1 MPIHKRYYLL
11 FFIILALV
19 GFAALPLLA
28 QDIPPNAPCQTH
40 RLVAGVNQGR
50 VREQPSEDALIL
62 GSVARSDT
70 LCIQGVAE
78 NNLPW
83 LIIKLED
90 ADGAARQGFISNTI
104 VEPGAPGQIT
114 DPTQYCDAYSVIND
128 DSIVRAGAST
138 TFAVVDSFAAGEIIC
153 VKDYVYI
160 YNGWYNITQP
170 NGTTGW
176 ITSDTVDYQYDEA
189 LACVNDESYVVTAET
204 ELYTCAGRGC
214 ASSATLPIGSK
225 VCLVGETEESVTWIT
240 FSMPDRDG
248 RDGWM
253 VMDLL
258 EPIISE
264 EGITI
269 EQAFTLTPEPATGG
283 AATPAG
289 TPVAQ
294 VEVTAETVAVTL
306 IPSAT
311 ATTLPTGTPDGAIT
325 PVAQLCPS
333 GSTPIEAGACI
344 TATPTPIPGLPQLTG
359 NGLLLARDVTL
370 ESMFVP
376 PIELLSPEGSIDFS
390 FSIPDDW
397 VVGTPTTL
405 FLTIDYA
412 ETFASVLPEGGSG
425 LSSQLDV
432 RMDDVLVSSITLN
445 SDNVGRQTLQIPI
458 PDALMRNPDRRF
470 HSVRLLFNASEYCDI
485 NAQARLTISNL
496 ESAFR
501 FVYEEALP
509 VLDFAFYPVP
519 FYNSP
524 IGTEVESVIFVLPET
539 PNDGDL
545 QAAASVAGGLGILSG
560 DNVEF
565 QFAFDSQLSPADW
578 QNNNLILIG
587 EVDEH
592 IQIRDLYRRNVLP
605 STWDGTTLTA
615 DEQTIAADEGL
626 LHLVA
631 NPDNANRAI
640 LVVTGQS
647 ELAVARAGQ
656 ALGGRPS
663 IIGITGTTAVIFDS
677 SAVARFSGL
686 NDGTVPPIYLFSDLN
701 AGQDIVLRGVG
712 VQVASFNFDVPIG
725 GEISE
730 DAYIEIRYNNST
742 TIENQNA
749 TLTVAFND
757 IPVASTR
764 LQRGATDIQT
774 NTDTIT
780 TEAFRTLQA
789 RIPQG
794 IIVPGERNT
803 VTLIAD
809 LGSNWTCDIP
819 DGNTLWV
826 TISKESSMYLPQIA
840 ATSEELYPL
849 VSQFPS
855 PYNMLPNLSDVL
867 ISLPDPLTAVEGQQL
882 VEITSFIAD
891 TTRFGEGFSPVIF
904 RGELPESVDRTAFNF
919 IVLGRPTT
927 NAFLREL
934 NEGKD
939 DISYLLQP
947 FDPNTDDFIQVYDD
961 VSYRLRD
968 RTAVGVLQTFTSPWN
983 EERRVTVL
991 SGSEALG
998 QLSASNALLNIPF
1011 GRSGLR
1017 GDVVFTTFNSAFAID
1032 TRDIDAPIDLL
1043 TAIATV
1049 ANEFPTQT
1057 PLLVGSSTPL
1067 PITPTITATPLDPL
1081 GVVEPLTP
1089 VPTTSP
1095 SPYPTVIIPTPGG
1108 TGETGGT
1115 GGPSWVLLMIGVSV
1129 VIVIVGGVYT
1139 LYTELRPKKKD
1150 TDIR

>member
-28 QDIPPNAPCQTH
+28 QDIPPNAPCQIY
-40 RLVAGVNQGR
+40 RLAAGVNQGR
-50 VREQPSEDALIL
+50 VREEPSEEAVIL

-90 ADGAARQGFISNTI
+90 AEGAARQGFISNTI
-104 VEPGAPGQIT
+104 VEPGAPGQLT
-114 DPTQYCDAYSVIND
+114 DPNEYCDAYSVIPD
-128 DSIVRAGAST
+128 EAIVRAGPST
-138 TFAVVDSFAAGEIIC
+138 TFGVVDTFAAGDIIC
-153 VKDYVYI
+153 VKDYIYI
-160 YNGWYNITQP
+160 YNGWYNISQP
-170 NGTTGW
+170 TGTTGW

-189 LACVNDESYVVTAET
+189 LACVNDESYVVTTET

-214 ASSATLPIGSK
+214 ASGATLPVGAK
-225 VCLVGETEESVTWIT
+225 VCLVGESEESVTWIT

-253 VMDLL
+253 VLDLL
-258 EPIISE
+258 EPI
-264 EGITI
+264 EGD
-269 EQAFTLTPEPATGG
+269 LTVDQVSTGTQEPAT
-283 AATPAG
+283 G

-294 VEVTAETVAVTL
+294 VEVTDEPVAVTL
-306 IPSAT
+306 LASATVAAT
-311 ATTLPTGTPDGAIT
+311 ATALPTATPDGALT
-325 PVAQLCPS
+325 PVAQLCPLD
-333 GSTPIEAGACI
+333 STPINAGACI
-344 TATPTPIPGLPQLTG
+344 TATPMPIVGRPELTG

-370 ESMFVP
+370 DSLFVP
-376 PIELLSPEGSIDFS
+376 PIELVSPESRIDFS
-390 FSIPDDW
+390 FTIPDDW

-405 FLTIDYA
+405 FLTVDYA
-412 ETFASVLPEGGSG
+412 ESFAGIPPEGLAG
-425 LSSQLDV
+425 LSTQLDV
-432 RMDDVLVSSITLN
+432 RMDEVLVSSITLT

-458 PDALMRNPDRRF
+458 PDALMRNPESRSHEVQLTFD
-470 HSVRLLFNASEYCDI
+470 ASKYCEL
-485 NAQARLTISNL
+485 NAQARLTVSNL

-501 FVYEEALP
+501 FVYEESLP
-509 VLDFAFYPVP
+509 VLDFAFYPAP
-519 FYNSP
+519 FYNNP

-539 PNDGDL
+539 PNDSDL
-545 QAAASVAGGLGILSG
+545 QAAASVAGGLGILSS
-560 DNVEF
+560 DQVEYR
-565 QFAFDSQLSPADW
+565 FAFDSQLSSADW
-578 QNNNLILIG
+578 QTHNLILIG
-587 EVDEH
+587 AVDEH

-605 STWDGTTLTA
+605 STWDGGTLT
-615 DEQTIAADEGL
+615 DDGQTIAADEGL

-640 LVVTGQS
+640 LIVTGQS

-663 IIGITGTTAVIFDS
+663 IMGITGDTAVIFAN
-677 SAVARFSGL
+677 SALARLTGL
-686 NDGTVPPIYLFSDLN
+686 TQGNLPPFYSFSDLN
-701 AGQDIVLRGVG
+701 RGQDIVLRGIG
-712 VQVASFNFDVPIG
+712 VQVASFNFNVPLG
-725 GEISE
+725 GAISE
-730 DAYIEIRYNNST
+730 EAFIEIHYNNSAMM
-742 TIENQNA
+742 ENQNA

-764 LQRGATDIQT
+764 LEHGATDNQA
-774 NTDTIT
+774 NTDNIT
-780 TEAFRTLQA
+780 NESFRTLKA

-794 IIVPGERNT
+794 IIVPGQRNT

-809 LGSNWTCDIP
+809 LGSNWSCDIP

-826 TISKESSMYLPQIA
+826 TISKESSMYSPQVP
-840 ATSEELYPL
+840 ATSEESYPL
-849 VSQFPS
+849 VSQFPN

-867 ISLPDPLTAVEGQQL
+867 ISLPDPLSAVEGQQL
-882 VEITSFIAD
+882 VEITSAIAD
-891 TTRFGEGFSPVIF
+891 ATRFGEGFNPVIF
-904 RGELPESVDRTAFNF
+904 RGELPEDVDRAVFNF

-927 NAFLREL
+927 NAFLRQL
-934 NEGKD
+934 NEGAEG
-939 DISYLLQP
+939 ISYLLQP

-983 EERRVTVL
+983 AERRVMVL

-1017 GDVVFTTFNSAFAID
+1017 GDVVFTTFNSAYAVD
-1032 TRDIDAPIDLL
+1032 TRDVDDPTVIFN
-1043 TAIATV
+1043 TIAAMV
-1049 ANEFPTQT
+1049 QEVPPTQT
-1057 PLLVGSSTPL
+1057 AVVVGPSTPL
-1067 PITPTITATPLDPL
+1067 PITPTITATVDPV
-1081 GVVEPLTP
+1081 GAFESLTP
-1089 VPTTSP
+1089 VSTISPT
-1095 SPYPTVIIPTPGG
+1095 PYPTVVPPPPPPNGG
-1108 TGETGGT
+1108 A
-1115 GGPSWVLLMIGVSV
+1115 GPSWVLLMIGISV